1 RRELLRTLVGEQ
13 ARLRAARAPIAEPL
27 AGRLLL
33 YWPARAQGALLD
45 PAGFERA
52 LTWLPSDRWAVQVG
66 GEPQGGLAIAGGFA
80 WLLSTATVVRSPL
93 AGPLGALL
101 LTASLAL
108 GCAAASVLAVR
119 ALRRER
125 EALRLRSEFLTTVTH
140 ELKTPLAGLRLVAE
154 LLSGGHVTEAEE
166 RALWLRRLEGEAAR
180 LGMLIENVLD
190 LRRGERGET
199 PHSPEC

>member
-1 RRELLRTLVGEQ
+1 
-13 ARLRAARAPIAEPL
+13 
-27 AGRLLL
+27 
-33 YWPARAQGALLD
+33 
-45 PAGFERA
+45 
-52 LTWLPSDRWAVQVG
+52 
-66 GEPQGGLAIAGGFA
+66 AIAGGFA
-80 WLLSTATVVRSPL
+80 WLVSTATVVRSPL

-199 PHSPEC
+199 PHSPECSDLVALCRETLALFEALAERD